1 MLWDIITVGRD
12 LGRLQEIA
20 SILIRYGFGDLV
32 RRLGLGNFLERAGQT
47 LHWKAPADLARLE
60 PPERVREALQELGPT
75 FVKFGQVLSTRADL
89 FAPEWLAEFE
99 KLQDRVPPVPFK
111 DILPQL
117 KEDLGASPKDVFRR
131 FPKRP
136 VAAASIA
143 QVYRAELVDGARVA
157 VKVRRPGIRTKVEAD
172 LRLLER
178 LAEIAEAE
186 APEIRRY
193 RPREMVRHFGM
204 TLRRELDLASEARI
218 AQRIAANFADDP
230 DIIIPKI
237 HWQWT
242 CERLNVQEYVEG
254 IPGNDLDAVDAA
266 ELDRQAL
273 ATLGA
278 NAVLKMILLDGL
290 YHADPHP
297 GNVLYLPE
305 NRIAFLDFGM
315 AGRLSEGRR
324 NQLLLL
330 LDAIVNQR
338 AMGAVDV
345 LLDWAGETTANLETL
360 EAEVEGFVERYHGI
374 SLKQL
379 RVASLLE
386 DFTGLLRD
394 NGLTLPP
401 DLSVLI
407 KALVT
412 LEGLGRQLDPDF
424 DMAAQSA
431 PFVRQA
437 MAARYAPD
445 ALLKRGQ
452 RAVQELAETFSN
464 LPADLRGAFRAARRG
479 KLQVNIDMARLERFG
494 HQIDGAAS
502 RLTVG
507 IVTAALIVG
516 SAIVMTVDRGP
527 TVFGLPVFG
536 LLGFLAAC
544 VGGVW
549 LLISIWRGKRDR
561 PDRF

>member
-1 MLWDIITVGRD
+1 
-12 LGRLQEIA
+12 
-20 SILIRYGFGDLV
+20 
-32 RRLGLGNFLERAGQT
+32 
-47 LHWKAPADLARLE
+47 
-60 PPERVREALQELGPT
+60 
-75 FVKFGQVLSTRADL
+75 
-89 FAPEWLAEFE
+89 
-99 KLQDRVPPVPFK
+99 
-111 DILPQL
+111 
-117 KEDLGASPKDVFRR
+117 
-131 FPKRP
+131 
-136 VAAASIA
+136 
-143 QVYRAELVDGARVA
+143 
-157 VKVRRPGIRTKVEAD
+157 
-172 LRLLER
+172 
-178 LAEIAEAE
+178 
-186 APEIRRY
+186 
-193 RPREMVRHFGM
+193 
-204 TLRRELDLASEARI
+204 
-218 AQRIAANFADDP
+218 ADDP

-237 HWQWT
+237 YWQWT

-266 ELDRQAL
+266 GLDRKVL

-374 SLKQL
+374 PLKQL

-452 RAVQELAETFSN
+452 RAVQELAETLSS
-464 LPADLRGAFRAARRG
+464 LPTDLRGAFRAARRG

-516 SAIVMTVDRGP
+516 SSIVMTVDRGP
-527 TVFGLPVFG
+527 TVLGLPVFG
-536 LLGFLAAC
+536 LLGFLAASA
-544 VGGVW
+544 GGVW
-549 LLISIWRGKRDR
+549 LLISIWRGKHDR
-561 PDRF
+561 SDRF